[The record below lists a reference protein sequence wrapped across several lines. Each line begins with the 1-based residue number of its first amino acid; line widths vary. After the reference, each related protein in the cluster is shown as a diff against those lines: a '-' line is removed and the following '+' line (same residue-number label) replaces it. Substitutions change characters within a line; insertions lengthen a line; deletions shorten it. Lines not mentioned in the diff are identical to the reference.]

1 MTINKQETP
10 FLTVIIFPAPLWS
23 DYKMIQFIVPLG
35 RVPNPHKPFF
45 SFSALSIRSLPFRC
59 YKGEKRERTVS
70 VEQAE
75 KSSDSGVVVAV
86 AVEGQG
92 MRAGAGRPLGGWD
105 RGPRCRPGARLG
117 VKAGMWRLQVGWVLQ
132 GAALTFWWHPR
143 LRICLSLSRAVVW
156 WKKGVF

>member
-23 DYKMIQFIVPLG
+23 DYKMVQFIVPLG
-35 RVPNPHKPFF
+35 RVSNPHKPFF

-59 YKGEKRERTVS
+59 YKGEKRGANSLR
-70 VEQAE
+70 
-75 KSSDSGVVVAV
+75 
-86 AVEGQG
+86 
-92 MRAGAGRPLGGWD
+92 GAGGKVFRLGRGGGGGGRGTGDEGWSGTSAGWLD

-156 WKKGVF
+156 WRRGVF